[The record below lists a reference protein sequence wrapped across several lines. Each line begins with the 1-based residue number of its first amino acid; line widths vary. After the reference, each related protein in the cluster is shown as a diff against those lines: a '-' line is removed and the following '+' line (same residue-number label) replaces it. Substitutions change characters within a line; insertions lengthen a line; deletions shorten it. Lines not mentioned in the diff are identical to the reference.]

1 MAIVGPNLQR
11 EKDCETILRSLPNWF
26 GIEESIQMYVRDS
39 SLVPSFGFASNSTLS
54 GFISLKEHFPG
65 AWEVHCIAVLATD
78 RNGGVG
84 SELLNHAERWLA
96 SKGVRFLQI
105 KTIADTSADPFYAET
120 REFYL
125 KRGYEPIEVFS
136 ELWGPTNPALQLV
149 KVLKTPNKRLQSDAA
164 VPRELAPL

>member
-1 MAIVGPNLQR
+1 MAIIGPNLQR

-39 SLVPSFGFASNSTLS
+39 TLVPSFGFESNSALS

-84 SELLNHAERWLA
+84 SELLNHAELWLA

-149 KVLKTPNKRLQSDAA
+149 KVLNLPNKRLQSDAA
-164 VPRELAPL
+164 LPRT